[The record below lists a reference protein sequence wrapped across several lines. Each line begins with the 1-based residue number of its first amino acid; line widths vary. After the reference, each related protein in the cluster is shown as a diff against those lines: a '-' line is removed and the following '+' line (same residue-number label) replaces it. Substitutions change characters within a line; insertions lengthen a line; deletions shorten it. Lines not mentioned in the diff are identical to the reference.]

1 MDRDLW
7 YKLCIWRPTRPPYS
21 LVSMKANSTFTKTLA
36 TFLILGACA
45 YGGYLLVRGSDIV
58 MPSLFQPS
66 TGVRLIMNMEGFRF
80 TQSENGRVSWR
91 MQARNADLFENK
103 EAQLREIEIVF
114 SNPDSKEAALLGD
127 TGTMDTISGN
137 ASIRRGS
144 REVRIVTSDGYLL
157 TTNSLFWKAGERLVW
172 TSDPF
177 KLLGSEIY
185 LEGIGITANVDMRTL
200 VVKDNVKAVLQN

>member
-1 MDRDLW
+1 
-7 YKLCIWRPTRPPYS
+7 
-21 LVSMKANSTFTKTLA
+21 MKVNSTFSKILGA
-36 TFLILGACA
+36 FIILGACA
-45 YGGYLLVRGSDIV
+45 YGGYLLVRGSDMS
-58 MPSLFQPS
+58 MPSLLQPT

-91 MQARNADLFENK
+91 MKARNADLFENK
-103 EAQLREIEIVF
+103 EAQLGEIEIVF
-114 SNPDSKEAALLGD
+114 SNPDNKEAALLGD
-127 TGTMDTISGN
+127 TGTMDTTSGN

-172 TSDPF
+172 TADPF

-185 LEGIGITANVDMRTL
+185 LEGVGITANVDMRTL
-200 VVKDNVKAVLQN
+200 VVKENVKAVLQN